1 MAVQKKLTYLLL
13 LAGGCLAALALGWA
27 LLQTDETPTKAVEE
41 AAVSIE
47 NATTSSAASTATLNK
62 EENTAQNQSAE
73 AEDKPSGDVSAS
85 AVSDDTAS
93 TDPKPE
99 DRDIAFSLS
108 LARITPDGYA
118 VFAGTGLPETIIELL
133 EDTQLLASTKTTNDG
148 DWVAIPDK
156 PLTPGTHLIIARMIK
171 PDGSVELA
179 DMSVVVEI
187 QADEADT
194 PLVALVPQDET
205 GTAQLLQ
212 MPQKSLA
219 GDAQEGGIAAQQDTQ
234 LAENT
239 IQTTTQQ
246 TGQQTGQ
253 QTNGAVVLPPALRIL
268 TLTWKGTDKLQV
280 AGDMQAGRRIEAVFA
295 GQNVASLNFKEM
307 AQPVSYAFVMDA
319 TPLDSGPKNL
329 VLGLFAET
337 GEQLANTELMLSSDQ
352 LQSGLDGNAMVVIQ
366 KGDMLWRIAYRT
378 YGSGVRYVD
387 IVSRNQT
394 QIVDPDLI
402 YPNQIFALPQN

>member
-27 LLQTDETPTKAVEE
+27 LLQSDETPTKAVEE
-41 AAVSIE
+41 ATVSIE
-47 NATTSSAASTATLNK
+47 NATTSSAASTATLTK

-73 AEDKPSGDVSAS
+73 AEDKPAGDVSAT
-85 AVSDDTAS
+85 AASDDTAS
-93 TDPKPE
+93 NNPKPE

-187 QADEADT
+187 QADKADT

-212 MPQKSLA
+212 MPQKPLA
-219 GDAQEGGIAAQQDTQ
+219 DDTQEGGVAAQQDTQ
-234 LAENT
+234 LAENRN
-239 IQTTTQQ
+239 
-246 TGQQTGQ
+246 QQTGQ
-253 QTNGAVVLPPALRIL
+253 QTNAAVALQPALRIL
-268 TLTWKGTDKLQV
+268 TLTWKGADKLQV

-329 VLGLFAET
+329 VLGLFAKT